1 MRSTYL
7 TGPLSVFI
15 AAPFA
20 YAVEQQSVTGR
31 SSAITGWS
39 LITIASATITLI
51 ALVALVYFIRR
62 FLIRRAQRAKHD
74 PAQLLRELCQAHGL
88 SRRAERLLRKA
99 AAAVGTP
106 HPARLFLEPKL
117 LRQAE
122 ECSEMKRS
130 RRIISLLYE
139 RLYGEDAD

>member
-1 MRSTYL
+1 MRFTYL
-7 TGPLSVFI
+7 TGPSIVFL
-15 AAPFA
+15 AAPCA
-20 YAVEQQSVTGR
+20 YAVEQQTVAGR
-31 SSAITGWS
+31 GSAITGWS

-51 ALVALVYFIRR
+51 ALVALVFYIRR

-99 AAAVGTP
+99 AVVVGTP
-106 HPARLFLEPKL
+106 HPARFFLEPKL

-122 ECSEMKRS
+122 ESSELKRS
-130 RRIISLLYE
+130 RRIIGLLYE
-139 RLYGEDAD
+139 RLYGEDAG